1 MQGKHQYSEKLFHSF
16 QLSDRVP
23 EDNFYRRLHQLLDLR
38 WLYKAT
44 AQYYGTEGQ
53 QSIDPVVFIKLM
65 LIGYLENLASDRRI
79 IATASMRMDMLYFLG
94 YDLDEP
100 LPWHSTL
107 SRTRQLYGEEV
118 FKQLFRQ
125 VLKQCIDK
133 GMVAGRRQAV
143 DSVFVKA
150 NASMSSL
157 AEKQILEDGDAYAA
171 AIKEEE
177 VAPAAAVSPDD
188 KQDSPA
194 AADNNNSNNDAN
206 TVSALR
212 HRAVAQHHRWK
223 QKAYKDQPKGKST
236 EKKIAEGDD
245 DGIRPRFVSNHTHYS
260 TTDKD
265 ARVSVKPG
273 KPRQLNYLAQLSVDT
288 ASHVITNIEA
298 HTADNKDSQCLSS
311 VVNNTIAHLQP
322 EGLTVEEVL
331 ADAGYSSGTALKYLE
346 DNSLT
351 GYIPNFGQ
359 YKSQRAGFTYD
370 KEQDRYTCSK
380 GVHLPFKKVQTTSL
394 GYQMKVYR
402 SSSKDCGTCPLRS
415 QCIGKS
421 DFKKI
426 DDSVDKPYYDRMHA
440 RLQTNK
446 AKRMKKLR
454 SATVEP
460 VIGTLVSYLGMKRVN
475 TRGLQQANKCML
487 VAAVAY
493 NLKKLLNSKANRRVT
508 AVNAIKT
515 EAQSAFWNL
524 FSAFFTPSC
533 YNSTVKTN

>member
-1 MQGKHQYSEKLFHSF
+1 
-16 QLSDRVP
+16 
-23 EDNFYRRLHQLLDLR
+23 
-38 WLYKAT
+38 
-44 AQYYGTEGQ
+44 
-53 QSIDPVVFIKLM
+53 
-65 LIGYLENLASDRRI
+65 
-79 IATASMRMDMLYFLG
+79 
-94 YDLDEP
+94 
-100 LPWHSTL
+100 
-107 SRTRQLYGEEV
+107 
-118 FKQLFRQ
+118 
-125 VLKQCIDK
+125 
-133 GMVAGRRQAV
+133 MVAGRRQAV

-524 FSAFFTPSC
+524 FFAFFTPSC